1 MLVTAAQMYCVILK
15 ISPKAIVYFL
25 ISSELLG
32 RVKMTF
38 YVTLSD
44 KWGFIKL
51 EGNSFHFVY
60 KGIMQ

>member
-1 MLVTAAQMYCVILK
+1 MLVTAAQMYCVILRM
-15 ISPKAIVYFL
+15 SPKAVVYFL
-25 ISSELLG
+25 ISSELPG
-32 RVKMTF
+32 HVKMTF
-38 YVTLSD
+38 YLTLND

>member
-38 YVTLSD
+38 YLTLSD
-44 KWGFIKL
+44 K
-51 EGNSFHFVY
+51 
-60 KGIMQ
+60 